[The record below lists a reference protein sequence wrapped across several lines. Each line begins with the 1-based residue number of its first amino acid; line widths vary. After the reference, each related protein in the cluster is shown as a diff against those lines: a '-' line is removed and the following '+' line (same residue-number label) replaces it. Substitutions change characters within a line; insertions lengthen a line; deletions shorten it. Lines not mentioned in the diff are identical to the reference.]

1 MKNAVIIGAGI
12 GGIAAALRLSKKGY
26 DVTVFEANEYPGG
39 KLSAFSLGDYRFDAG
54 PSLFTMPQFVDELFE
69 LHGEKPNDFFSYKK
83 KEISC
88 QYFWEDQTQIT
99 AHSNENL
106 FLEEVEK
113 KLGVKAIALK
123 KYLERAKKKFD
134 LTAPLFLEQS
144 LHQLKGFLN
153 VKTLRALL
161 NFRLYEINQNLHS
174 VNAAQ
179 LKEPHLV
186 QMYDR
191 YATYNGSSPYQT
203 PGIMTLVQ
211 HLEQEFGTFVPNGGM
226 ERITQSLFELA
237 KSKNVAFRF
246 EEKVNQIILEG
257 VKAVGIK
264 TENQSFEA
272 DVVLSNMDVYPTYRN
287 LLKGFPAPERIL
299 SQERSSSAVIFYW
312 GVAKTFD
319 QLDLHNIF
327 FSKDYKAEFE
337 AIFNQ
342 KSPSDDFTVY
352 VNITSKDV
360 PSDAPKGRENWFV
373 MINTP
378 ADHGQDWNKIKNQ
391 LREKTIAKL
400 NRMLNVD
407 MNTLIEEEEV
417 LTPPLIQQKTS
428 SHLGALY
435 GSSSNDKMAAF
446 LRHPNF
452 NSKIKNL
459 YFCGGSVHPGGGIPL
474 CLLSAKIATDLIPSV
489 NHVNEA

>member
-1 MKNAVIIGAGI
+1 MKTAVIIGAGI
-12 GGIAAALRLSKKGY
+12 GGIASALRLSKKGY
-26 DVTVFEANEYPGG
+26 QVTVFEANDYPGG

-54 PSLFTMPQFVDELFE
+54 PSLFTMPQYVDELFE
-69 LHGEKPNDFFSYKK
+69 LHGEKADDFFTYKK
-83 KEISC
+83 KKISC
-88 QYFWEDQTQIT
+88 QYFWEDQTQLT
-99 AHSNENL
+99 AYAELKL
-106 FLEEVEK
+106 FLEEVQN
-113 KLGVKAIALK
+113 KLGVKAAVLE
-123 KYLERAKKKFD
+123 KYLKRAKRKFD
-134 LTAPLFLEQS
+134 LTTPLFLEQS
-144 LHQLKGFLN
+144 LHKFSGFLSF
-153 VKTLRALL
+153 KTIKAIL
-161 NFRLYEINQNLHS
+161 NLGLYEINQDLHT

-211 HLEQEFGTFVPNGGM
+211 HLEQEYGTFVPNGGM
-226 ERITQSLFELA
+226 EQITRSLFELA
-237 KSKNVAFRF
+237 KRKGVSFYLG
-246 EEKVNQIILEG
+246 EKVNQILVEKG
-257 VKAVGIK
+257 KATGIK
-264 TENQSFEA
+264 TKNQTLLA
-272 DVVLSNMDVYPTYRN
+272 DIVLSNMDVFPTYKN
-287 LLKGFPAPERIL
+287 LLKLTKTPQRTL
-299 SQERSSSAVIFYW
+299 SQESSSSAVIFYW
-312 GVAKTFD
+312 GINKIFD

-327 FSKDYKAEFE
+327 FSVDYKAEFE

-342 KSPSDDFTVY
+342 KKTSEDFTVY

-360 PSDAPKGRENWFV
+360 PSDAPKGGENWFV

-378 ADHGQDWNKIKNQ
+378 ADQGQDWNQIKNE

-400 NRMLNVD
+400 NRILKVD
-407 MNTLIEEEEV
+407 MDSLIQEEEV
-417 LTPPLIQQKTS
+417 LTPPMIEQKTS

-452 NSKIKNL
+452 SSEIKNL

-474 CLLSAKIATDLIPSV
+474 CLLSAKIATDLIP
-489 NHVNEA
+489 

>member
-1 MKNAVIIGAGI
+1 MKNAVVIGAGI

-26 DVTVFEANEYPGG
+26 KVTVFEANDYPGG

-54 PSLFTMPQFVDELFE
+54 PSLFTMPQYVTELFE
-69 LHGEKPNDFFSYKK
+69 IHGEKASDFFTYQKK
-83 KEISC
+83 KIAC
-88 QYFWEDQTQIT
+88 QYFWEDQTQLT
-99 AHSNENL
+99 AYADSKL
-106 FLEEVEK
+106 FLQEVHN
-113 KLGVKAIALK
+113 KLGVKATVLE
-123 KYLERAKKKFD
+123 KYLKRAKKKFE

-144 LHQLKGFLN
+144 LHKFKGFLS
-153 VKTLRALL
+153 VKTLKALL
-161 NFRLYEINQNLHS
+161 NLSLYEINQNLHT

-211 HLEQEFGTFVPNGGM
+211 HLEQEFGTFVPDGGM
-226 ERITQSLFELA
+226 EQITLSLFELA
-237 KSKNVAFRF
+237 KRKGVSFHLG
-246 EEKVNQIILEG
+246 EKVSQILVENG
-257 VKAVGIK
+257 KATGIK
-264 TENQSFEA
+264 TKNHTLLA
-272 DVVLSNMDVYPTYRN
+272 DIILSNMDVFPTYKN
-287 LLKGFPAPERIL
+287 LLKGIKAPQWIL

-312 GVAKTFD
+312 GINKIFD

-327 FSKDYKAEFE
+327 FSQDYKSEFE

-342 KSPSDDFTVY
+342 KKPSEDFTVY
-352 VNITSKDV
+352 VNITSKDI
-360 PSDAPKGRENWFV
+360 PSDAPKGAENWFV

-378 ADHGQDWNKIKNQ
+378 ADHGQDWNQIKNE
-391 LREKTIAKL
+391 LRKKTIAKL
-400 NRMLNVD
+400 NRILKVD
-407 MNTLIEEEEV
+407 MDSLIQEEEV
-417 LTPPLIQQKTS
+417 LTPPMIEHKTS

-435 GSSSNDKMAAF
+435 GSSSNNKMAAF

-452 NSKIKNL
+452 SSKIKNL

-474 CLLSAKIATDLIPSV
+474 CLLSAKIATDLIP
-489 NHVNEA
+489 